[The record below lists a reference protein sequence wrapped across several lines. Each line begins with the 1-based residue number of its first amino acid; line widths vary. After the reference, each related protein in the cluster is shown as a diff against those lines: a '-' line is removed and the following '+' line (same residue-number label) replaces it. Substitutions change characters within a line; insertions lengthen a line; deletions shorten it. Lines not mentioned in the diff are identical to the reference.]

1 MFITPD
7 KPAIVLA
14 PMDGLTDAPM
24 RAVMGEICAFTYS
37 VSEFERVSA
46 DVLSRKSVVRNV
58 PELLNGGRTP
68 TGLPVQ
74 VQLLGGH
81 PERMALSALVAVKCG
96 AQAIDINFGCPAPT
110 VNRHDGGA
118 TLLKSPCR
126 IRAVVKAIRDAVPAE
141 IPVSAKMRLGWDDIG
156 SIDENAE
163 MAAEGGANWLT
174 VHARTKVQGYQ
185 PPVYWQPIGRVRDRL
200 GIPVVA
206 NGDIW
211 TIDDFRQCRDETGC
225 IHYMLGRGS
234 LADPFL
240 THAVAREL
248 GIGDG
253 QPVERM
259 TPDFDWVPYLQLLV
273 RYTAG
278 VDGEAPRRSLSRLK
292 QWLSIASRFGV
303 FPHFDAVKRAQ
314 TVDELLD
321 GLRSAR
327 AGGVLCAA

>member
-1 MFITPD
+1 MFITD
-7 KPAIVLA
+7 NPAIVLA

-24 RAVMGEICAFTYS
+24 RAVMGEIGAFTYA

-46 DVLSRKSVVRNV
+46 DVLSRKSVLRNV
-58 PELLNGGRTP
+58 PELLNDGRTP
-68 TGLPVQ
+68 SGLPVQ
-74 VQLLGGH
+74 VQLLGGD
-81 PERMALSALVAVKCG
+81 PERMALSALVAVQCG
-96 AQAIDINFGCPAPT
+96 AQGIDINFGCPAPT

-118 TLLKSPCR
+118 TLLKYPNR
-126 IRAVVKAIRDAVPAE
+126 IKEVVKAIRDAVPAS
-141 IPVSAKMRLGWDDIG
+141 IPVSAKLRLGWDDIE
-156 SIDENAE
+156 SIYENAT

-174 VHARTKVQGYQ
+174 IHARTRVQGYK
-185 PPVYWQPIGRVRDRL
+185 PPVYWQPIGIVRERV

-211 TIDDFRQCRDETGC
+211 TVDDFRRCQDETGC

-253 QPVERM
+253 RSIGRM
-259 TPDFDWVPYLQLLV
+259 TADFDWVPYLSLLIEQ
-273 RYTAG
+273 TARIS
-278 VDGEAPRRSLSRLK
+278 DEPPRKYLCRLK

-303 FPHFDAVKRAQ
+303 FADFDAVKRAE
-314 TVDELLD
+314 TVEELFD
-321 GLRSAR
+321 GLRTAR
-327 AGGVLCAA
+327 GERVLCAA